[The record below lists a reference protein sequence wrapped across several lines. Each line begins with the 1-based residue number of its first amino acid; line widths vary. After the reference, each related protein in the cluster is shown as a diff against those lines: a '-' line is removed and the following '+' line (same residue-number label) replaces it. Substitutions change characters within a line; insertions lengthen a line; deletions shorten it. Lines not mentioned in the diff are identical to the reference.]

1 MYINSIFYID
11 MSKNITDNIDLL
23 CKSLLKHG
31 VYSIYESRASN
42 KITEFYKKSKSRKY
56 FRL

>member
-1 MYINSIFYID
+1 

-23 CKSLLKHG
+23 CKSLLKHN
-31 VYSIYESRASN
+31 VYSLYESRASN
-42 KITEFYKKSKSRKY
+42 KITEIYKKSKSRKY